1 VSGLTCFDFSVGRSY
16 VHSTFGVVTLRRAY
30 ALLGYFEAETLAGA
44 VVLVLAARLAPGEVA
59 R

>member
-1 VSGLTCFDFSVGRSY
+1 VGRSY
-16 VHSTFGVVTLRRAY
+16 VHASFGVVTLRRAY